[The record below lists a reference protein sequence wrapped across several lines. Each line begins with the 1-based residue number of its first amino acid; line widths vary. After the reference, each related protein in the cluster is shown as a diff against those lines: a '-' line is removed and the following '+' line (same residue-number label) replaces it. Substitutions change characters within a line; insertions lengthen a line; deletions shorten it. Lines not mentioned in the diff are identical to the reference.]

1 MDSLLSSITTEFYMD
16 PNGNKI
22 NSVELLIPR
31 EKIMFTCE
39 MCKKEKFKSDR
50 CPKSNTCKT
59 CSLDR
64 LAFLPGNNKRK
75 FIN

>member
-16 PNGNKI
+16 PQGNKI
-22 NSVELLIPR
+22 NSVELITPK

-39 MCKKEKFKSDR
+39 ACKKEKFKSDR
-50 CPKSNTCKT
+50 CFKSDICKT
-59 CSLDR
+59 CERNFPIIFS
-64 LAFLPGNNKRK
+64 GNNKRK